1 MRASWR
7 SRMVAGLAAMVAVL
21 ATSVQAQEEDPRPH
35 PFQFFKRYQ
44 LNKEGK
50 PVKGKPRDIPYTY
63 DRAGNPQTLATH
75 TAPSN
80 TPNGI
85 GYYVGGG
92 VPFYLRHK
100 HRFEGA
106 HRSLDEGT
114 WGWDETGGFHLR
126 HRNILGFSH
135 GQRYQGGVGAYRSD
149 GPVVPD
155 VIYFTSDKL
164 EQLTTHSRRREG
176 EGEGEE

>member
-7 SRMVAGLAAMVAVL
+7 WRMVAGLAAMAAVSTT
-21 ATSVQAQEEDPRPH
+21 AARAQDEESRPH
-35 PFQFFKRYQ
+35 PFQFFKRYH

-50 PVKGKPRDIPYTY
+50 PVRGKPRDIPYTF
-63 DRAGNPQTLATH
+63 DRAGHPQMLAER

-85 GYYVGGG
+85 GYYVGGS

-100 HRFEGA
+100 PRFEGA
-106 HRSLDEGT
+106 HRAPDDGT

-126 HRNILGFSH
+126 HRNILGYSH
-135 GQRYQGGVGAYRSD
+135 GLRYQGGGGAYRTD

-155 VIYFTSDKL
+155 VIYFTSDKIQ
-164 EQLTTHSRRREG
+164 QLTTHRRPEP
-176 EGEGEE
+176 EEEE